1 MRKCLAISFVML
13 MAVAE
18 ALACGGGMTT
28 HHYYLF
34 SVFCRE
40 TMYQPLFSNR
50 LDEFWKSYTNGAV
63 EKWQWHEKEIAD
75 YAKSRGD
82 KEMTEYLVELGKYL
96 DISQQLG
103 ETWDYPTKE
112 QLQERQQNLTKMI
125 VKADAHRGGRLTD
138 QWKLLRMRANMVL
151 GKHEANIR
159 YWEQTA
165 SKLQPS
171 VYKDMMENIYAGA
184 LLNTGKRIEACN
196 VFAKQEDM
204 LSMKWGMRQYRNIAG
219 IKAIYAEDPNM
230 PVLNYLVQDF
240 VNNAQETL
248 DSYATDEEGNV
259 IPVDDEWMRMV
270 DARVANKEDVNAF
283 VSFANTVLQE
293 GKTKSPALW
302 KAAIG
307 ELQYLYGKY
316 DEAMKTLDEAM
327 NLDGT
332 QRMKD
337 NARAI
342 RMVASA
348 GSSRFAKKD
357 YQKWVVGEMKW
368 VAAKKQEEPGEYN
381 HYSEVLDRFVY
392 EELVP
397 RYQKSGNKNLATAL
411 VALFHSSS
419 DIWKEANPTEYFP
432 EDDNWNYNYSGD
444 YYYALSTMSGDE
456 LADYYKW
463 LTKSGKGELEKWAKS
478 VIGKDANYYND
489 LIGTHYM
496 AEGRFDKAIDY
507 LKNIPTSFLEGQNIN
522 FYMAKRD
529 YTKPRWMGRQTFG
542 EGVRTEGANLATMTN
557 NPKLE
562 FCKDIVSMEAQLPI
576 ARQGVKEEI
585 AYKLATRYFQASVYG
600 DCWYLTDYGWS
611 SYIDTLTINERR
623 FVDKTVEYLN
633 ISKESTDMQLKLE
646 SLYALAYI
654 PVEPWC
660 EEDYDWSTGATSY
673 LPLRKNS
680 QYAALK
686 NLEYFIRNNQ
696 SMRMPAYVSK
706 CDVLKQFRK
715 TL

>member
-1 MRKCLAISFVML
+1 MKRLLVISIMALML
-13 MAVAE
+13 SVE
-18 ALACGGGMTT
+18 GFACIGIGT
-28 HHYYLF
+28 HNYYLF
-34 SVFCRE
+34 SVFNRE
-40 TMYQPLFSNR
+40 KMGQSLFTER
-50 LDEFWKSYTNGAV
+50 LDAFWKNYTNGLV
-63 EKWQWHEKEIAD
+63 DEWRWHDKEI
-75 YAKSRGD
+75 YAYAQQKGD
-82 KEMTEYLVELGKYL
+82 KDMVAYLDELKKYL
-96 DISQQLG
+96 DISDQMQ

-112 QLQERQQNLTKMI
+112 QLAERKQTLQNMI
-125 VKADAHRGGRLTD
+125 VKADAHRNGKMGV
-138 QWKLLRMRANMVL
+138 QWRLLRMRANMVL
-151 GKHEANIR
+151 GKHQDNLT
-159 YWEQTA
+159 YWHNVA
-165 SKLQPS
+165 SQLSPS
-171 VYKDMMENIYAGA
+171 VYKDMMQNIYAGA
-184 LLNTGKRIEACN
+184 LMNTGNRIEACN
-196 VFAKQEDM
+196 EFARQGDM
-204 LSMKWGMRQYRNIAG
+204 LSMKWGMRNYRNIAG

-248 DSYATDEEGNV
+248 DSYTKDEKGEM

-270 DARVANKEDVNAF
+270 DARVASKQDVDEFIGFAQKVLKEK
-283 VSFANTVLQE
+283 
-293 GKTKSPALW
+293 KTDSPALW

-327 NLDGT
+327 TLDGT

-397 RYQKSGNKNLATAL
+397 RYQKSNNKNLATAL

-419 DIWKEANPTEYFP
+419 DIWKEAKPTEYFP
-432 EDDNWNYNYSGD
+432 EDDYWNYNYSGD
-444 YYYALSTMSGDE
+444 YYCELSKLSGDE
-456 LADYYKW
+456 LAAYYKW

-507 LKNIPTSFLEGQNIN
+507 LKNIPTSFLEGQNIS

-529 YTKPRWMGRQTFG
+529 YTKPRWEGRQKFG

-557 NPKLE
+557 NPKLD
-562 FCKDIVSMEAQLPI
+562 FCKDIVNMEAQLPV
-576 ARQGVKEEI
+576 ARQGVREDL

-611 SYIDTLTINERR
+611 SYIDTLSTNERL
-623 FVDKTVEYLN
+623 FVDKTIEYLN
-633 ISKESTDMQLKLE
+633 ISKQSTDMQMRLK

-660 EEDYDWSTGATSY
+660 DEDYDWQTGATTY
-673 LPLRKNS
+673 LPLRDNHQYKALNELDHFLSIHKNIS
-680 QYAALK
+680 TP
-686 NLEYFIRNNQ
+686 N
-696 SMRMPAYVSK
+696 YVSK